1 MQAFIY
7 FPVPPPLHSRLA
19 HSHLLPRHRGQY
31 TLRWVPRS
39 AREGHNSSSI
49 HRSAR
54 RLLPPGSSRSKERSV
69 GEGSLASNGDRVSGL
84 RSRFKTRRGK
94 LAWVEKHHPSLSFS
108 HDASLPRRSSA
119 PRGLTARLRMPQSS
133 QVYPKP
139 RVHCASGFLFWSS
152 AETPL
157 ATTRR
162 IEYLGRSGGRWSW
175 EVYLF

>member
-49 HRSAR
+49 HRGAR

-69 GEGSLASNGDRVSGL
+69 GEGNLASNGDRVSGL

-94 LAWVEKHHPSLSFS
+94 LAWVGKHHPSLSFS

-119 PRGLTARLRMPQSS
+119 PRGFTARLRTPPTQSGLPEAQS
-133 QVYPKP
+133 PLCQRLP
-139 RVHCASGFLFWSS
+139 FLVLCR
-152 AETPL
+152 ETPL
-157 ATTRR
+157 ATT
-162 IEYLGRSGGRWSW
+162 E
-175 EVYLF
+175 

>member
-7 FPVPPPLHSRLA
+7 LPVPPPLHSRLA

-49 HRSAR
+49 HRGAR

-69 GEGSLASNGDRVSGL
+69 GEGSLASNGARVLGL

-94 LAWVEKHHPSLSFS
+94 LAWVGKHPLACLSLTRIFS
-108 HDASLPRRSSA
+108 PTALLCPQRLHRPVMDAPKQSGLPEAQS
-119 PRGLTARLRMPQSS
+119 PLCQRLP
-133 QVYPKP
+133 
-139 RVHCASGFLFWSS
+139 FWSS
-152 AETPL
+152 AETAL
-157 ATTRR
+157 ATT
-162 IEYLGRSGGRWSW
+162 E
-175 EVYLF
+175 

>member
-49 HRSAR
+49 HRGAR

-69 GEGSLASNGDRVSGL
+69 GEGSLASNGARVSGL
-84 RSRFKTRRGK
+84 RSCFKTRRGK
-94 LAWVEKHHPSLSFS
+94 LAWAGKHHPSLSFS
-108 HDASLPRRSSA
+108 HDSPLPQHSSA
-119 PRGLTARLRMPQSS
+119 PRGFTARLRMPKAVRSF
-133 QVYPKP
+133 VPA
-139 RVHCASGFLFWSS
+139 ASFLVLCRDSIS
-152 AETPL
+152 HN
-157 ATTRR
+157 R
-162 IEYLGRSGGRWSW
+162 IDARNGEHLGSFVGRWPW
-175 EVYLF
+175 KVYLF